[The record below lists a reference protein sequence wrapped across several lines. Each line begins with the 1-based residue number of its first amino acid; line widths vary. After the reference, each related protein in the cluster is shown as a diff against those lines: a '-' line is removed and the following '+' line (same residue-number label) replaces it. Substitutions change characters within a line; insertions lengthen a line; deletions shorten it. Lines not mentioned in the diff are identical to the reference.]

1 MSTRG
6 PDPEVS
12 DEALLNSIKNEDRPF
27 ATVTTVT
34 EKVSLGRER
43 VRQRLNRLSEQERL
57 NREQV
62 SGSVVLYWLDESF
75 LPDK

>member
-6 PDPEVS
+6 PDPEVT
-12 DEALLNSIKNEDRPF
+12 DETLLRSIRNGERPF

-34 EKVSLGRER
+34 ETISLGRER
-43 VRQRLNRLSEQERL
+43 VRQRLNRLSSEGKL

-62 SGSVVLYWLDESF
+62 SGSVVLYWLDDPF

>member
-6 PDPEVS
+6 PDPEVT
-12 DEALLNSIKNEDRPF
+12 DEALLNSISNSERPF

-43 VRQRLNRLSEQERL
+43 VRQRLNRLSSQGKL
-57 NREQV
+57 NREQL
-62 SGSVVLYWLDESF
+62 SGSVVLYWLDEPF